1 MVFLSSCEI
10 HARSTRDTNFDRII
24 YTRSARGPRE
34 TAFKQY
40 YLGVLIQ
47 IGQYGLSPRCT
58 FNSTS
63 NSVSYEIHAR
73 STRDTNFDK
82 II

>member
-10 HARSTRDTNFDRII
+10 HARSTRGTNFDKII

-47 IGQYGLSPRCT
+47 IGQYGLSPWCT
-58 FNSTS
+58 FNSTL
-63 NSVSYEIHAR
+63 NSVSL
-73 STRDTNFDK
+73 
-82 II
+82 